1 MPTLSPDDWQ
11 ALSPY
16 LDRALT
22 MTEEQRAEWLRS
34 LANQD
39 RALASQL
46 GALLDEHRKL
56 NQEGFLE
63 KGRVALPTTSG
74 LVGQT
79 LGPYTLVSQIG
90 DGGMGSVWLAER
102 NDGRFERRVA
112 VKFIHIALMG
122 REGEARFRREG
133 NILGKLA
140 HPHIAELVDAGV
152 STGGQPY
159 LILEYVEGES
169 IDRYCDQRKLDIEA
183 RIRLF
188 LDVLVAVAHAHANV
202 IVHRDIKP
210 SNVLV
215 SNDGAVKLLD
225 FGIAKLLEGDGTG
238 AAATML
244 TGEGGSSMTPEYAA
258 PEQLTGARITTATDV
273 YALGVLLYVLLTG
286 QHPAGKGVR
295 SAADLVKAIVD
306 NEPMRPSD
314 VVVTAQD
321 EATTSAAA
329 TRATTPEKL
338 TRQLRG
344 DLDTILAKALKKNP
358 VERYGSVTAL
368 ADDLGRYLRN
378 EPILARPDAFSYR
391 ASKFVRRNRIAVG
404 LASLAIVAVLA
415 GATGIVI
422 QTRTARRQRDL
433 AFRERDRA
441 GRITDFMTRMFKVSD
456 PSEARG
462 NSVTAREILDKA
474 SKDVATGLAKD
485 PEAQAE
491 MMTVMGKVY
500 ASLGLF
506 PRAESLLRQ
515 SLEIRLRVLGLEHP
529 DTLKT
534 MRALAGTVAQ
544 AGRYADG
551 EKISR
556 ETLDIERRVL
566 GPEHPETLGTMG
578 QLAIDIEMQ
587 GQGRIREAEKLLQQ
601 TFDLQRRILGAKHL
615 DTLATMDNMAWI
627 LMAENRFP
635 EAEKMQRES
644 IDLEREV
651 EGPEHPDT
659 AYSMNRL
666 ARILAREENYPEAEK
681 IQLEA
686 LAIQRRILGAEHPNT
701 VRSLTNLGDIE
712 MSQNHYADAERT
724 FRELHDVQLRVL
736 DRNDPNAAVTT
747 YNLGAVAALQGRPKE
762 ALPFLREAVDHGLL
776 PKYAVG
782 IESDDDLKSLHGDP
796 GFAALVAYAKKHAEA
811 QQSK

>member
-16 LDRALT
+16 LDQALT

-63 KGRVALPTTSG
+63 KGRVALPATSG
-74 LVGQT
+74 LVDQT

-90 DGGMGSVWLAER
+90 DGGMGTVWLAER

-122 REGEARFRREG
+122 REGEARFKREG

-169 IDRYCDQRKLDIEA
+169 VDRYCDQRKLDVEA

-215 SNDGAVKLLD
+215 SNDGVVKLLD

-238 AAATML
+238 GAATML

-306 NEPMRPSD
+306 TEPIRPSH

-321 EATTSAAA
+321 KATTSAAA

-338 TRQLRG
+338 SRQLRG

-441 GRITDFMTRMFKVSD
+441 SRITDFMTRMFKVSD

-515 SLEIRLRVLGLEHP
+515 SLEIRRRVLGLEHP

-534 MRALAGTVAQ
+534 MRALAATVAQ

-566 GPEHPETLGTMG
+566 GPEHPETLATMG
-578 QLAIDIEMQ
+578 QLAIDIDM
-587 GQGRIREAEKLLQQ
+587 QGRITEAEKLLQQ

-627 LMAENRFP
+627 LMAEHRFP
-635 EAEKMQRES
+635 EAEKMQRDA

-651 EGPEHPDT
+651 QGPEHPDT
-659 AYSMNRL
+659 AYAMNRL
-666 ARILAREENYPEAEK
+666 ARILSLENNYPEAEK

-686 LAIQRRILGAEHPNT
+686 LAIQRHILGVEHPNT
-701 VRSLTNLGDIE
+701 LRSLTNLGDI
-712 MSQNHYADAERT
+712 QTKANHYADAERT
-724 FRELHDVQLRVL
+724 FKELHDIQLRAL
-736 DRNDPNAAVTT
+736 YRNDPNAAATT
-747 YNLGAVAALQGRPKE
+747 YNLGCLAALQGRPKE
-762 ALPFLREAVDHGLL
+762 ALPLLRNAVDHGLL
-776 PKYAVG
+776 PQYDLG
-782 IESDDDLKSLHGDP
+782 IAMDDDLKSLHGDP

>member
-16 LDRALT
+16 LDQALT

-39 RALASQL
+39 RALASRL

-63 KGRVALPTTSG
+63 KGRVSLPATSG

-122 REGEARFRREG
+122 REGEARFKREG

-169 IDRYCDQRKLDIEA
+169 IDCYCDQRKLDVEA

-215 SNDGAVKLLD
+215 SNDGVVKLLD
-225 FGIAKLLEGDGTG
+225 FGIAKLLEGDGTV

-244 TGEGGSSMTPEYAA
+244 PGEGGSSMTPEYAA
-258 PEQLTGARITTATDV
+258 PEQLIGGRITTATDV

-306 NEPMRPSD
+306 DEPMRPSA

-321 EATTSAAA
+321 AATTSAAA
-329 TRATTPEKL
+329 TRATTPENL

-368 ADDLGRYLRN
+368 VDDLGRYLRN

-441 GRITDFMTRMFKVSD
+441 GRITDFMTRMFKVSN

-474 SKDVATGLAKD
+474 SKDVDTGLAKD

-515 SLEIRLRVLGLEHP
+515 SLEIRRRVLGLEHP

-534 MRALAGTVAQ
+534 MRALAATVAQ

-566 GPEHPETLGTMG
+566 GPEHPETLATMG
-578 QLAIDIEMQ
+578 QLAIDIDM
-587 GQGRIREAEKLLQQ
+587 QGRITEAEKLLQQ

-627 LMAENRFP
+627 LMAEHRFP
-635 EAEKMQRES
+635 EAEKMQRDA

-651 EGPEHPDT
+651 QGPEHPDT
-659 AYSMNRL
+659 AYAMNRL
-666 ARILAREENYPEAEK
+666 ARILSLENNYPEAEK

-686 LAIQRRILGAEHPNT
+686 LAIQRHILGVEHPNT
-701 VRSLTNLGDIE
+701 LRSLTNLGDI
-712 MSQNHYADAERT
+712 QTNAKHYGDAERT
-724 FRELHDVQLRVL
+724 FKELHDIQLRAL
-736 DRNDPNAAVTT
+736 YRNDPNAAATI
-747 YNLGAVAALQGRPKE
+747 YNLGCLAALQGRTEE
-762 ALPFLREAVDHGLL
+762 ALPLLRNAVDHGLL
-776 PKYAVG
+776 PQYDLG
-782 IESDDDLKSLHGDP
+782 IAMDDDLKSLHGDP
-796 GFAALVAYAKKHAEA
+796 GFAALVAYAQKHAEA

>member
-1 MPTLSPDDWQ
+1 
-11 ALSPY
+11 
-16 LDRALT
+16 
-22 MTEEQRAEWLRS
+22 
-34 LANQD
+34 
-39 RALASQL
+39 
-46 GALLDEHRKL
+46 
-56 NQEGFLE
+56 
-63 KGRVALPTTSG
+63 
-74 LVGQT
+74 
-79 LGPYTLVSQIG
+79 
-90 DGGMGSVWLAER
+90 
-102 NDGRFERRVA
+102 
-112 VKFIHIALMG
+112 
-122 REGEARFRREG
+122 
-133 NILGKLA
+133 
-140 HPHIAELVDAGV
+140 
-152 STGGQPY
+152 
-159 LILEYVEGES
+159 
-169 IDRYCDQRKLDIEA
+169 
-183 RIRLF
+183 
-188 LDVLVAVAHAHANV
+188 
-202 IVHRDIKP
+202 
-210 SNVLV
+210 
-215 SNDGAVKLLD
+215 
-225 FGIAKLLEGDGTG
+225 
-238 AAATML
+238 ML

-258 PEQLTGARITTATDV
+258 PEQLTGGRITTATDV

-306 NEPMRPSD
+306 TEPIRPSD

-441 GRITDFMTRMFKVSD
+441 SRITDFMTRMFNVSD

-474 SKDVATGLAKD
+474 SKDVDTGLAKD

-515 SLEIRLRVLGLEHP
+515 SLEIRRRVLGLEHP

-534 MRALAGTVAQ
+534 MRALAATVAQ

-566 GPEHPETLGTMG
+566 GPEHPETLATMG
-578 QLAIDIEMQ
+578 QLAIDIDM
-587 GQGRIREAEKLLQQ
+587 QGRITEAEKLLQQ

-627 LMAENRFP
+627 LMAEHRFP
-635 EAEKMQRES
+635 EAEKMQRDA

-651 EGPEHPDT
+651 QGSEHPDT
-659 AYSMNRL
+659 AYAMNRL
-666 ARILAREENYPEAEK
+666 ARILSLENNYPEAEK

-686 LAIQRRILGAEHPNT
+686 LAIQRHILGVEHPNT
-701 VRSLTNLGDIE
+701 LRSLTNLGDI
-712 MSQNHYADAERT
+712 QTNAKHYGDAERT
-724 FRELHDVQLRVL
+724 FKELHDIQLRAL
-736 DRNDPNAAVTT
+736 DRNDPNAAATT
-747 YNLGAVAALQGRPKE
+747 YNLGCLAALQGRPKE
-762 ALPFLREAVDHGLL
+762 ALPLLRNAVDHGLL
-776 PKYAVG
+776 PQYDLG
-782 IESDDDLKSLHGDP
+782 IAMDDDLKSLHGDP

>member
-16 LDRALT
+16 LDQALT

-34 LANQD
+34 IGNQD
-39 RALASQL
+39 RALASRL

-63 KGRVALPTTSG
+63 KGRVALPATSG
-74 LVGQT
+74 LVGQM
-79 LGPYTLVSQIG
+79 LGPYTLISQIG
-90 DGGMGSVWLAER
+90 DGGMGTVWLAER
-102 NDGRFERRVA
+102 SDGRFERRVA

-122 REGEARFRREG
+122 REGEARFKREG

-152 STGGQPY
+152 TTGGQPY

-169 IDRYCDQRKLDIEA
+169 IDRYCDQRKLDVEA

-215 SNDGAVKLLD
+215 SNDGVVKLLD

-306 NEPMRPSD
+306 TEPIRPSD

-321 EATTSAAA
+321 KATTSAAA

-338 TRQLRG
+338 SRQLRG
-344 DLDTILAKALKKNP
+344 DLDTIVAKALKKNP

-474 SKDVATGLAKD
+474 SKDVDTGLAKD

-515 SLEIRLRVLGLEHP
+515 SLEIRRRVLGLEHP

-534 MRALAGTVAQ
+534 MRALAGTIGQ

-566 GPEHPETLGTMG
+566 GPEHPETLATMG
-578 QLAIDIEMQ
+578 QLAIDIDL
-587 GQGRIREAEKLLQQ
+587 QGRITEAEKLLQQ

-627 LMAENRFP
+627 LMAEHRFP
-635 EAEKMQRES
+635 EAEKMQRDA

-651 EGPEHPDT
+651 QGPEHPDT
-659 AYSMNRL
+659 AYAMNRL
-666 ARILAREENYPEAEK
+666 ARILSLEDNYPEAEK

-686 LAIQRRILGAEHPNT
+686 LAIQRHILGVEHPNT
-701 VRSLTNLGDIE
+701 LRSLTNLGDI
-712 MSQNHYADAERT
+712 QTKAKHYADAERT
-724 FRELHDVQLRVL
+724 FKELHDIQLRAL
-736 DRNDPNAAVTT
+736 DRNDPNAAATI
-747 YNLGAVAALQGRPKE
+747 YNLGCLAALQGRPEE
-762 ALPFLREAVDHGLL
+762 ALPLLRNAVDHGLL
-776 PKYAVG
+776 PQYDLG
-782 IESDDDLKSLHGDP
+782 IAMDDDLKSLHGDP

>member
-16 LDRALT
+16 LDQALT

-34 LANQD
+34 IGNQD
-39 RALASQL
+39 RALASRL

-63 KGRVALPTTSG
+63 KGRVALPATSG

-79 LGPYTLVSQIG
+79 LGPYTLISQIG
-90 DGGMGSVWLAER
+90 DGGMGTVWLAER

-122 REGEARFRREG
+122 REGEARFKREG

-152 STGGQPY
+152 TTGGQPY

-169 IDRYCDQRKLDIEA
+169 IDRYCDQRKLDVEA

-215 SNDGAVKLLD
+215 SNDGVVKLLD
-225 FGIAKLLEGDGTG
+225 FGIAKLLEGDGTV

-258 PEQLTGARITTATDV
+258 PEQLTGGRITTATDV

-306 NEPMRPSD
+306 TEPIRPSD

-441 GRITDFMTRMFKVSD
+441 SRITDFMTRMFNVSD

-474 SKDVATGLAKD
+474 SKDVDTGLAKD

-515 SLEIRLRVLGLEHP
+515 SLEIRRRVLGLEHP

-534 MRALAGTVAQ
+534 MRALAATVAQ

-566 GPEHPETLGTMG
+566 GPEHPETLATMG
-578 QLAIDIEMQ
+578 QLAIDIDM
-587 GQGRIREAEKLLQQ
+587 QGRITEAEKLLQQ

-627 LMAENRFP
+627 LMAEHRFP
-635 EAEKMQRES
+635 EAEKMQRDA

-651 EGPEHPDT
+651 QGSEHPDT
-659 AYSMNRL
+659 AYAMNRL
-666 ARILAREENYPEAEK
+666 ARILSLENNYPEAEK

-686 LAIQRRILGAEHPNT
+686 LAIQRHILGVEHPNT
-701 VRSLTNLGDIE
+701 LRSLTNLGDI
-712 MSQNHYADAERT
+712 QTNAKHYGDAERT
-724 FRELHDVQLRVL
+724 FKELHDIQLRAL
-736 DRNDPNAAVTT
+736 DRNDPNAAATT
-747 YNLGAVAALQGRPKE
+747 YNLGCLAALQGRPKE
-762 ALPFLREAVDHGLL
+762 ALPLLRNAVDHGLL
-776 PKYAVG
+776 PQYDLG
-782 IESDDDLKSLHGDP
+782 IAMDDDLKSLHGDP